1 MHLSY
6 IDALLEIYKWT
17 YYPIYLISVLN
28 IFVLKT
34 NCLINILKFGRCIW
48 TQERTPVKVSEED
61 LGLVFFCHNYR
72 LSGVRSSLVVL
83 GSEWVQFL
91 YLLEFLSEWRNTEGS
106 RLSKA
111 I

>member
-61 LGLVFFCHNYR
+61 LGLVFFLPQLQAFWSKV
-72 LSGVRSSLVVL
+72 LSGGPR
-83 GSEWVQFL
+83 
-91 YLLEFLSEWRNTEGS
+91 
-106 RLSKA
+106 